1 MMGSASRS
9 RAEREAPLRWKRCLA
24 AAIMLAAST
33 SVGSAA
39 DPPCFEIYQIA
50 SASSPEG
57 SILLNKCTGESWL
70 LVSVN
75 TGGGSLLG
83 WHPIPIDMSP
93 DSEQTPTV
101 QDSSKPG
108 ADAAYA
114 D

>member
-1 MMGSASRS
+1 M
-9 RAEREAPLRWKRCLA
+9 RWKRCFA
-24 AAIMLAAST
+24 VATMLAVST

-75 TGGGSLLG
+75 TDDGGSLG

-93 DSEQTPTV
+93 DGGQTPTA